1 MAKIKVGGIMVS
13 DGRGLLRIVSVP
25 SRIDAP
31 GMIFFNL
38 GRSGI
43 NIELM
48 AQTTDLDLTSSFSLV
63 VAHSDLSVAL
73 TILQGLKAEMEA
85 ESVTY
90 LPDVA
95 VISVFG
101 PHLRE
106 KPKIPGLMFAAI
118 ASVGIS
124 PLAISTSIS
133 SVSCV
138 VEDSQLDPAL
148 EVLNETFDIQH
159 KVLKRAKT
167 W

>member
-13 DGRGLLRIVSVP
+13 DGRGLLRIMSVP
-25 SRIDAP
+25 NRTDAP
-31 GMIFFNL
+31 GIIFFNL
-38 GRSGI
+38 GRNGI

-48 AQTTDLDLTSSFSLV
+48 AQTTDLDETSSFSLV
-63 VAHSDLSVAL
+63 VAHKDLSGAL
-73 TILQGLKAEMEA
+73 SILQSLKTDVQA
-85 ESVTY
+85 ESVSY
-90 LPDVA
+90 VPDV
-95 VISVFG
+95 SVLSIFG

-118 ASVGIS
+118 ASIGIS
-124 PLAISTSIS
+124 PLAVSTSIS

-138 VEDSQLDPAL
+138 LESAHLDPIL

-159 KVLKRAKT
+159 KVLKRAKE